1 MIQLFA
7 DICDLVRPLLFVV
20 LLLYLPLKTG
30 FLFDVLIKP
39 PSPTEMRSSR
49 EALVDRLAINGA
61 SDFVLLPLR
70 LLLIGYL
77 SLWLLIDKHP
87 AWWAFAFIATLI
99 PVFTS

>member
-1 MIQLFA
+1 MIQFLANMA
-7 DICDLVRPLLFVV
+7 DFMRPLLFVM

-39 PSPTEMRSSR
+39 PDPTEIRYSR
-49 EALVDRLAINGA
+49 QKLANRLAINGA
-61 SDFVLLPLR
+61 TDVALLPFR
-70 LLLIGYL
+70 LLLISHL

-87 AWWAFAFIATLI
+87 LWWIFSFLLTLI

>member
-1 MIQLFA
+1 VIQFLVSIA
-7 DICDLVRPLLFVV
+7 DFMRPLLFVV

-39 PSPTEMRSSR
+39 PGATEIESSKQK
-49 EALVDRLAINGA
+49 LVNRLAITGA
-61 SDFVLLPLR
+61 MDVALLPFR
-70 LLLIGYL
+70 LLLTGYL

-87 AWWAFAFIATLI
+87 VWWVFAFLVTLI

>member
-1 MIQLFA
+1 MIQLFVNMA
-7 DICDLVRPLLFVV
+7 DFMRPLLFVV

-39 PSPTEMRSSR
+39 PGPTEIRSSR
-49 EALVDRLAINGA
+49 QELVNRLAINGA
-61 SDFVLLPLR
+61 MDVALLPFR

-87 AWWAFAFIATLI
+87 LWWVFAFLVTLI